1 MSDTCKQF
9 IPIKY
14 QVSVNN
20 LKKMVLSLSIH
31 YQNTRQFATKMF
43 EVSKGLCLQIV
54 IGLFQFRYNT
64 PYNLRRRSQI
74 HIPAVRTVFS
84 GA

>member
-43 EVSKGLCLQIV
+43 EVSKGLCSE
-54 IGLFQFRYNT
+54 T
-64 PYNLRRRSQI
+64 MK
-74 HIPAVRTVFS
+74 
-84 GA
+84 